1 MGPRDPSS
9 YTIAPAFW
17 VVQAD
22 LFGPLTTFVPNREV
36 NTRNS
41 PALSAN
47 TWAMVFVC
55 MLSKAINIQVVEGH
69 TAVLLAQGLSRLGC
83 EVGLPARLLI
93 DQDSHQGCP
102 DCNGEDGSWQP
113 THACHGTPNMV

>member
-1 MGPRDPSS
+1 MTHGLSLFEEIGKACILCSKLRARFIQSSMGPRDPSS

-36 NTRNS
+36 KTRNS
-41 PALSAN
+41 PALSAK

-69 TAVLLAQGLSRLGC
+69 AAVLLAQGLSVR
-83 EVGLPARLLI
+83 
-93 DQDSHQGCP
+93 
-102 DCNGEDGSWQP
+102 
-113 THACHGTPNMV
+113 

>member
-1 MGPRDPSS
+1 MLCCKLRTRFIQSSMGPRDSSS
-9 YTIAPAFW
+9 YAIAPAFW

-41 PALSAN
+41 PALSAK

-69 TAVLLAQGLSRLGC
+69 KQS
-83 EVGLPARLLI
+83 
-93 DQDSHQGCP
+93 S
-102 DCNGEDGSWQP
+102 
-113 THACHGTPNMV
+113 